1 MNFQKIVLTLAI
13 ILLIV
18 ILVVIGVSLSKASVD
33 ENWPPIIGECP
44 DYWVDM
50 SGNGEACFN
59 SHSLG
64 RCNMPS
70 DQNKN
75 TMNFNQSP
83 FTGEN
88 GNCAKYTWSKNCEI
102 TWDGITSGVPN
113 PCDTSNTETS

>member
-1 MNFQKIVLTLAI
+1 MNFQKLVLIIAI

-18 ILVVIGVSLSKASVD
+18 ILIVIGILLSKASKD
-33 ENWPPIIGECP
+33 KEFNWPPIIGECP

-64 RCNMPS
+64 RCNLPS
-70 DQNKN
+70 EGNLN
-75 TMNFNQSP
+75 TMNFNQMP

-88 GNCAKYTWSKNCEI
+88 GLCSKFNWANTCRI
-102 TWDGITSGVPN
+102 TWDGITSGVRN
-113 PCDTSNTETS
+113 PCVK